1 MQYDRIFD
9 SSSNSSGKS
18 FEIEDKNSI
27 VIFFEK
33 EQIVLYV
40 DTDGNAVFSTVD
52 GAELYKTKAEETDRR
67 YLDFF
72 CQVIDNTI
80 TVKFRTVKYID
91 HYPHCD
97 GEHDRWST
105 IIVSESPVSYTIA
118 DT

>member
-9 SSSNSSGKS
+9 SSSNASGKA
-18 FEIEDKNSI
+18 FEIEDQNSI
-27 VIFFEK
+27 TILFEK
-33 EQIVLYV
+33 EQVILYA
-40 DTDGNAVFSTVD
+40 DTDGNAVFSAVD
-52 GAELYKTKAEETDRR
+52 GVELYKTKAEETERR

-72 CQVIDNTI
+72 CQVSGSTI

-97 GEHDRWST
+97 GEHDRWSR

-118 DT
+118 DA